1 MALTALMASVTLMTV
16 GTSLIVIND
25 ITSNN
30 DRGETIIRHAL
41 VPLMT
46 CWEEHYCH

>member
-16 GTSLIVIND
+16 GTSYD

-46 CWEEHYCH
+46 CWEEHYRH

>member
-16 GTSLIVIND
+16 GTSYD
-25 ITSNN
+25 ITSSN

-46 CWEEHYCH
+46 CWEEHYRH